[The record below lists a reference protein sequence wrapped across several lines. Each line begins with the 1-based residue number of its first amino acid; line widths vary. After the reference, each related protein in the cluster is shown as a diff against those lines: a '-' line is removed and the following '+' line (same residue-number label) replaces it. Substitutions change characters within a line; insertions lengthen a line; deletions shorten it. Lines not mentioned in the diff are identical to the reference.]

1 LSRLAVS
8 MDVLARRVEELGRA
22 SSENTEQIK
31 AIIAAIRELMT
42 PPEPP
47 RREIGFHAQPDKGPA
62 AKSGRT

>member
-1 LSRLAVS
+1 

-22 SSENTEQIK
+22 TSENTEQIK

-47 RREIGFHAQPDKGPA
+47 RREIGFHTRPEDKGPA
-62 AKSGRT
+62 AKHGRIPEQ